1 MSVLLFSPVCEREW
15 CVKLD
20 SPVSPDID
28 WTGAR
33 MMAKI
38 YVCSLFV
45 KHFRSN
51 DFPTYFFLSL
61 LFLLRVRIHRFRE
74 YVWKWTVYR
83 HGVNKP
89 MTRCANIWFKRR
101 IRPIDG
107 SSTMNHDRIWPS
119 IYFVPEDLSW
129 NIKSTILFAFI
140 VVKGSIASFDTI
152 ATVQFKIETSLWD
165 LFTGRE
171 RERERKIQ
179 REGKQNGIQTAGWKQ
194 PSSSPNPLSSV
205 LWIPLASKSSRL
217 GMRTFARILPEAEEV
232 YRLRRTRTTF
242 VGRIDSSIE

>member
-45 KHFRSN
+45 KHFRSD

-61 LFLLRVRIHRFRE
+61 LLLLRVRIHRFRE

-171 RERERKIQ
+171 REKDTTRR
-179 REGKQNGIQTAGWKQ
+179 QTKRHPDGWLKAAFEFAE
-194 PSSSPNPLSSV
+194 S
-205 LWIPLASKSSRL
+205 IKF
-217 GMRTFARILPEAEEV
+217 RTLN
-232 YRLRRTRTTF
+232 TT
-242 VGRIDSSIE
+242 SIEVESPRYANLRTDPSGSRGSLPFA